1 MTRRKPIFTVL
12 SLLIALAFAIGS
24 RPFLIHSFDQQLAAE
39 QMDSADAIE
48 DSGRMA
54 GFALIAGQVMIG
66 GIGAVIGVVLAG
78 IGFGRSERWQAFR
91 WGSIVLNLIIAVS
104 VGATFIPRWW
114 SQHRK
119 TENNQPNKTS
129 LLTPDPPPVPA
140 AMSATTSTPC
150 STLALGQA

>member
-1 MTRRKPIFTVL
+1 
-12 SLLIALAFAIGS
+12 
-24 RPFLIHSFDQQLAAE
+24 
-39 QMDSADAIE
+39 MDSADAIE
-48 DSGRMA
+48 DSGMMA

-104 VGATFIPRWW
+104 VGATFIPRRW

-129 LLTPDPPPVPA
+129 LLTPDPPPVPG
-140 AMSATTSTPC
+140 AMSATTSAPC
-150 STLALGQA
+150 STLAPGQA